1 MSVPS
6 DARFAPV
13 DPRIQT
19 YLAELAGADDPLLDE
34 MEAHCIESG
43 FPLIGRESG
52 RWLEL
57 LTRSIGGRRV
67 FELGSG
73 FGYSAYFFAR
83 AVGEGGEVLGS
94 EKDAHELE
102 RHQRFFAGHPL
113 APRIELRQGWA
124 EDVLAGTEGLFDV
137 IFMDIDKSGYPSGLE
152 AAIPRLRVGG
162 LILADNA
169 LWGGRVASGDR
180 DASTEAIHRFN
191 QMLHRDSRLQASIL
205 PAGDGLAVGLR
216 VA

>member
-6 DARFAPV
+6 NARFSPV
-13 DPRIQT
+13 DPRVT
-19 YLAELAGADDPLLDE
+19 VYLKDLAGPDDVLLGR
-34 MEAHCIESG
+34 MEAHCAEVG

-73 FGYSAYFFAR
+73 FGYSAFFFAR
-83 AVGEGGEVLGS
+83 AVGEGGEVIGS
-94 EKDAHELE
+94 EKDAHELA
-102 RHQRFFAGHPL
+102 RHEQFFAGHVL
-113 APRIELRQGWA
+113 APRIDLRQGWA
-124 EDVLAGTEGLFDV
+124 EDVLAATEGSFDV
-137 IFMDIDKSGYPSGLE
+137 IFMDIDKMGYPSALE

-162 LILADNA
+162 LLLADNA
-169 LWGGRVASGDR
+169 LWGGQVVLDDR
-180 DASTEAIHRFN
+180 DATTASLHRFN
-191 QMLHRDSRLQASIL
+191 QMIHRDPRLQASIL
-205 PAGDGLAVGLR
+205 PAGDGLAVALR